1 MDKIIKALAYDKQ
14 IRIYVILATDTVQS
28 IKDKMMASR
37 EVTAALGRLS
47 MATVMMG
54 SMQKMEGRL
63 YISIDGQGLAGKLYA
78 DADSLGNVRAYA
90 QYPQVE
96 VPANT
101 LGKLDVAAV
110 VGNKGIMQVIKDIGM
125 REKITTQ
132 TELVNGELGMDFAH
146 YFTVSEQIPSAV
158 GLGVLTDDEQ
168 VKVAGGFIAQVLPY
182 TSEETII
189 ELEKKV
195 QELGS
200 LLTYLKTHSIEE
212 LVQFLAGN
220 SAEILEEVPVSY
232 QCTCSKERFLQA
244 LSALSVDDL
253 QTMVDEQ
260 KTEELTCHYCNT
272 VYEIY
277 PLELKEILERKRG
290 VNLDGT
296 VY

>member
-14 IRIYVILATDTVQS
+14 IRIYAIQASDTVQI
-28 IKDKMMASR
+28 IKNKMHASR

-47 MATVMMG
+47 MITVMMG

-78 DADSLGNVRAYA
+78 DADSVGNVRAYA

-96 VPANT
+96 VPAND

-110 VGNKGIMQVIKDIGM
+110 VGNKGIIQVIKDIGM

-132 TELVNGELGMDFAH
+132 TELVSGELGIDFAH
-146 YFTVSEQIPSAV
+146 YFTTSEQIPSAV
-158 GLGVLTDDEQ
+158 GLGVLTDDEK

-182 TSEETII
+182 TSDETII
-189 ELEKKV
+189 ELEEKV
-195 QELGS
+195 QALGS
-200 LLTYLKTHSIEE
+200 LLEYLKEHSIEE
-212 LVQFLAGN
+212 LIQFLAGN
-220 SAEILEEVPVSY
+220 SAEILEEIPVSY
-232 QCTCSKERFLQA
+232 QCTCSKARFLQA
-244 LSALSVDDL
+244 LSALSIDDL
-253 QTMVDEQ
+253 QLMVDEG

-277 PLELKEILERKRG
+277 PEELKEILERKRG
-290 VNLDGT
+290 VK
-296 VY
+296 